1 MCATEDL
8 NIGIMWNP
16 SILFTDQILGPPL
29 GSEFDGGHG
38 RLQPRRVQRRLREGP
53 EAVHGAPEGSVAS
66 L

>member
-16 SILFTDQILGPPL
+16 SILFADKIFGPSL